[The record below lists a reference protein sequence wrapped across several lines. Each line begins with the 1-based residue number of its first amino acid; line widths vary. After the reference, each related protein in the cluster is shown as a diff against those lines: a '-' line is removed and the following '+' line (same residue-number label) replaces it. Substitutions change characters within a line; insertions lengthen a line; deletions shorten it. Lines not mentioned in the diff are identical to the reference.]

1 MTGIIFIF
9 LLGTATVSGCGY
21 ILAAFYFSNRQKDD
35 VGSNVG
41 SLVEVLGSERID
53 QGSNLANA
61 SFRVESKIL
70 VRCCLVVV
78 SRERDSW
85 MVNNDLFRE
94 AGKSCSDIDSGKAS
108 RADSIGINTMESENK
123 NVHDHGNYGVAI
135 PLVAIEEAKYG
146 IERVMLNNGFFF
158 FQFSRKKGMEQDK
171 QCPKKVKVAVLTK
184 VLDDVSVEVTRK
196 HGNGKRTA

>member
-1 MTGIIFIF
+1 
-9 LLGTATVSGCGY
+9 
-21 ILAAFYFSNRQKDD
+21 
-35 VGSNVG
+35 
-41 SLVEVLGSERID
+41 
-53 QGSNLANA
+53 
-61 SFRVESKIL
+61 

-85 MVNNDLFRE
+85 MVNNDSFGE

-123 NVHDHGNYGVAI
+123 NVHDHGNYGNGGIKPISFAYILKEQTSKLFALSNDGIVNGAGVAI
-135 PLVAIEEAKYG
+135 PLVAIEEFSDRFTNNHYG
-146 IERVMLNNGFFF
+146 YFIGSDNYARALIEVSSEN
-158 FQFSRKKGMEQDK
+158 DK
-171 QCPKKVKVAVLTK
+171 QCPKKVKVAIPTK